1 MSFAADEI
9 RSQPETW
16 EATLATVPDQ
26 WRRIAPVL
34 SFDAGTQ
41 VLFAGSGTSYYLALS
56 AAHAFQE
63 ITGGAA
69 RAVPASEIFLSAAST
84 VPKHGPVVAFV
95 FSRSGTTSEA
105 VMAVQHLSRIRPDA
119 RTVAIS
125 CNTGTPLA
133 AATDHAIALPHAAER
148 SMVMTRSFTTMLLAA
163 QIVAATVA
171 GDDALLAELSRLP
184 NLLRRRFAAFA
195 AFAGEWGGNAALRRF
210 VYLGL
215 GPNYGLAEEATLK
228 LKEMTQVPCSAYN
241 PLEFRHGP
249 VSTVT
254 DDTAVILLAGER
266 ERAYLG
272 DVAADVRGHGAHV
285 ATIGPYPLDHAGE
298 SLALP
303 DDLSDLARAVL
314 YLPPVQLLAHVRAE
328 LLGLDPDAP
337 RLLNPVVTLDAR

>member
-9 RSQPETW
+9 RSQPEIW
-16 EATLATVPDQ
+16 EATLASVPDQ
-26 WRRIAPVL
+26 WRRIAPHL
-34 SFDAGTQ
+34 SFEPGTQ
-41 VLFAGSGTSYYLALS
+41 VLFTGSGTSFYLALS

-63 ITGGAA
+63 VTGCAA
-69 RAVPASEIFLSAAST
+69 RAVPASEIFLSPAST
-84 VPKHGPVVAFV
+84 VPKHGPVVAFL

-105 VMAVQHLSRIRPDA
+105 VLAARHLTRTRPGA
-119 RTVAIS
+119 RTIAIS
-125 CNTGTPLA
+125 CNAGTPLA
-133 AATDHAIALPHAAER
+133 AATDHAIELPHAAER

-163 QIVAATVA
+163 QMVAATVA
-171 GDDALLAELSRLP
+171 GDGALRADLVRLP
-184 NLLRRRFAAFA
+184 NLLRRRFADFEAFA
-195 AFAGEWGGNAALRRF
+195 REWGGNAALRRF

-254 DDTAVILLAGER
+254 GDTAVILLAGER

-272 DVAADVRGHGAHV
+272 DVATDVHGHGAKV
-285 ATIGPYPLDHAGE
+285 ATIGPYPLDHAGV

-303 DDLSDLARAVL
+303 GDLSDLARAVL
-314 YLPPVQLLAHVRAE
+314 YLPPAQLLAHARAE